1 MHSDSSL
8 QSESQR
14 RHTLRSVTLTSVGE
28 NRENSPNSTVNASPC
43 LSHVCLPNAAMP
55 AHMTTEYRITITE
68 SVLGMNAPVNT
79 FSAHANTK
87 NSTSAGQTS
96 RPSGYRN
103 GGLSRPSRDPVSLWY
118 NSKVIFQGL
127 TATHTLP
134 TSATTY
140 PIPTH
145 QMIQM
150 NVGEMLSMGR
160 SVPTNPATTISK
172 KIATESALTAA
183 DAIPARQYRSRH
195 RRPKQIQ
202 ARIVELSGGSLHEH
216 PKYNERQGDRRD
228 RPD

>member
-1 MHSDSSL
+1 MHSDSSA

-28 NRENSPNSTVNASPC
+28 NRENRPNSTVNASPC
-43 LSHVCLPNAAMP
+43 LSQVCFPKAAMP

-68 SVLGMNAPVNT
+68 SVNGRNAPVNT

-96 RPSGYRN
+96 RPSGYLN

-150 NVGEMLSMGR
+150 NVGEMLSIGR
-160 SVPTNPATTISK
+160 SVPTNPATTRSMK
-172 KIATESALTAA
+172 SATETALTTA
-183 DAIPARQYRSRH
+183 DAIRLDSICPTTGARSRF
-195 RRPKQIQ
+195 RR
-202 ARIVELSGGSLHEH
+202 G
-216 PKYNERQGDRRD
+216 
-228 RPD
+228 